1 MSSSYDKLA
10 AIIRNQHDPVVHDP
24 DTPYRGIAYLWGG
37 DHFPSG
43 RDGPTERED
52 WYALPGS
59 PDVLLCAGH
68 VPIKGRNV
76 PFDSGPNSR
85 PEDVALLEA
94 YFSNPE
100 VYEAYQLV
108 RDVLKKRPNY

>member
-1 MSSSYDKLA
+1 MSGSYDKLA
-10 AIIRNQHDPVVHDP
+10 AIIRNQHDPIVHDP
-24 DTPYRGIAYLWGG
+24 GTPYRGISYLWGG

-52 WYALPGS
+52 WYVLPGN
-59 PDVLLCAGH
+59 PDVLLYAGH

-76 PFDSGPNSR
+76 SFDSGPDSR

-108 RDVLKKRPNY
+108 RDVLKKRPNN